1 MLLKLLP
8 LICVFTK
15 CFRLVFRDPSK
26 EALLEHVR
34 QHSRSDEEPKPMPKK
49 LENNT
54 PDPADLAYR
63 CGHCNQ
69 LSNWKHVI
77 QVSLYT

>member
-1 MLLKLLP
+1 M
-8 LICVFTK
+8 IVTIS
-15 CFRLVFRDPSK
+15 RDSSK

-34 QHSRSDEEPKPMPKK
+34 EHAKLDNGHEDPKNFNSKK
-49 LENNT
+49 PETTL
-54 PDPADLAYR
+54 DPADLAYR

-77 QVSLYT
+77 QVVIINRETLIRIMNLL